1 MNTLHLEIITPD
13 RIAYTDD
20 VDMVVVPSTMGTIG
34 ILPRHV
40 PLFAQL
46 TEGELK
52 IRKGSEE
59 FFLAIGG
66 GFLEVTKAKVSILV
80 TRAIHARELN
90 EQEILKAKKE
100 AEEALTRKPSGK
112 ELIAVQ
118 TLYRQSLVDLR
129 LLRRRKTSVH

>member
-1 MNTLHLEIITPD
+1 MNTLYLEIITPD

-34 ILPRHV
+34 ILPRHI

-52 IRKGSEE
+52 IRKGNEE

-118 TLYRQSLVDLR
+118 TLYRQSLIDLR